1 MPSHNDPSDKTQLE
15 EKLAFLELRIFDL
28 ERAVDREAG
37 ENSRLAE
44 RLETIERALQILAQR
59 QRQAPTREV
68 QGANSED
75 DPVPHSG

>member
-1 MPSHNDPSDKTQLE
+1 MTSHTDPTDQTQLE

-28 ERAVDREAG
+28 EKAVDREAG

-44 RLETIERALQILAQR
+44 RLETVERALQILAQR
-59 QRQAPTREV
+59 QRQSPTREI